1 MVTND
6 TKLWE
11 TLERR
16 RSTAFLIAGLM
27 FAVDAAIIA
36 AVIGPLGEQYMQLGQ
51 AFIAAGWTAGF
62 VGLLGVFPGLADR
75 SRRLAQAGA
84 VLVGIGLLV
93 FVSMGIVSLAY
104 FSNTLSGDLDTLVTI
119 LFPGIII
126 GSVLGFVT
134 FGAAT
139 LRTGVHARSVGV
151 LFVVMGLIPVVNII
165 RFAILGIES
174 NTGTLVIVVAL
185 SLVTLSIG
193 YLLRAEGPS
202 AGREAVKSS
211 DEPTT

>member
-36 AVIGPLGEQYMQLGQ
+36 AVIGPLGEQYIPLVQ

-62 VGLLGVFPGLADR
+62 VGLLGVFPRLADR
-75 SRRLAQAGA
+75 SRRLAQVGA
-84 VLVGIGLLV
+84 VFVGIGLLV

-174 NTGTLVIVVAL
+174 NTGTLVLVVAL

-193 YLLRAEGPS
+193 YLLRVEGPS
-202 AGREAVKSS
+202 AGRAAVESS

>member
-1 MVTND
+1 MSTND
-6 TKLWE
+6 AGLWE
-11 TLERR
+11 SLERR

-27 FAVDAAIIA
+27 FAVDAAIVA
-36 AVIGPLGEQYMQLGQ
+36 AVIGPLGEQYMLLGQ
-51 AFIAAGWTAGF
+51 AFVAAGWTAGF

-93 FVSMGIVSLAY
+93 FVSMGIASLAY
-104 FSNTLSGDLDTLVTI
+104 FSNALSGDLSALVPI
-119 LFPGIII
+119 LLPGVII

-151 LFVVMGLIPVVNII
+151 LFVVLGLIPVVNIGSSI
-165 RFAILGIES
+165 AGIQS
-174 NTGTLVIVVAL
+174 MTATLAIVVAL
-185 SLVTLSIG
+185 TLVTLSIG
-193 YLLRAEGPS
+193 YVLRVEGPS
-202 AGREAVKSS
+202 AGRAAVESS

>member
-1 MVTND
+1 MVTNN

-36 AVIGPLGEQYMQLGQ
+36 AVVGPLGEQYMQLGQ

-104 FSNTLSGDLDTLVTI
+104 FSNALSGDLDTLVTI

-139 LRTGVHARSVGV
+139 LRTGVHPRSVGV

-165 RFAILGIES
+165 RYTIVGIQS
-174 NTGTLVIVVAL
+174 RTATLVIVVAL
-185 SLVTLSIG
+185 TLVTLSIG
-193 YLLRAEGPS
+193 YLLRVEEASSGHAPS
-202 AGREAVKSS
+202 SVDS
-211 DEPTT
+211 PV

>member
-1 MVTND
+1 MSTND
-6 TKLWE
+6 RGLWGS
-11 TLERR
+11 LERR

-36 AVIGPLGEQYMQLGQ
+36 AVIGQLGEQYMQLGQ

-84 VLVGIGLLV
+84 VFVGIGLLV

-104 FSNTLSGDLDTLVTI
+104 FSNALSGDLDTLVTI

-165 RFAILGIES
+165 RYTIVGIQS
-174 NTGTLVIVVAL
+174 RTATLVIVVAL
-185 SLVTLSIG
+185 TLVTLSIG
-193 YLLRAEGPS
+193 YLLRVEEASSGHAPS
-202 AGREAVKSS
+202 SVDS
-211 DEPTT
+211 PV

>member
-36 AVIGPLGEQYMQLGQ
+36 AVIGPLGEQYIPLVQ

-84 VLVGIGLLV
+84 VFVGIGLLV

-151 LFVVMGLIPVVNII
+151 LFVVMGLIPVVNIGRTI
-165 RFAILGIES
+165 AGIQS
-174 NTGTLVIVVAL
+174 RTATLAIVVAL
-185 SLVTLSIG
+185 TLVTLSIG
-193 YLLRAEGPS
+193 YLLRVEEASSGHAPS
-202 AGREAVKSS
+202 SVDSPA
-211 DEPTT
+211 

>member
-27 FAVDAAIIA
+27 FAVDASIIA

-62 VGLLGVFPGLADR
+62 VGLLGVFPRLADR

-84 VLVGIGLLV
+84 VFVGIGLLV

-151 LFVVMGLIPVVNII
+151 LFVVMGLIPVVNIGRTI
-165 RFAILGIES
+165 AGIQS
-174 NTGTLVIVVAL
+174 RTATLAIVVAL
-185 SLVTLSIG
+185 TLVTLSIG
-193 YLLRAEGPS
+193 YLLRVEGPS
-202 AGREAVKSS
+202 AGRAAVESS